1 MLLSQMLKR
10 KVSLPPGGKA
20 RIDCLHSHVL
30 CSFLVTARAVCVP
43 VSFEAFHVRIAGCC
57 FVGITVIRRGPVT
70 FRAFAAF
77 ALLPFH
83 AGLLQS
89 DQLLE
94 SRCSPVQ
101 PPVWTR
107 SEEHTSEL
115 QSLMRISYA
124 VFCLK

>member
-70 FRAFAAF
+70 
-77 ALLPFH
+77 
-83 AGLLQS
+83 
-89 DQLLE
+89 
-94 SRCSPVQ
+94 
-101 PPVWTR
+101 R
-107 SEEHTSEL
+107 SEEHTSAL
-115 QSLMRISYA
+115 QSLMTISSA
-124 VFCLK
+124 GFCLKKKKTELNEHYLTTSTEQN

>member
-1 MLLSQMLKR
+1 MLLRPMLKR

-20 RIDCLHSHVL
+20 RIYCLHSHVL
-30 CSFLVTARAVCVP
+30 CSFLVAARAVCVP

-83 AGLLQS
+83 AGLLPS

-101 PPVWTR
+101 PPVWTAVPSI
-107 SEEHTSEL
+107 SEEPTSEL
-115 QSLMRISYA
+115 KSL
-124 VFCLK
+124 

>member
-1 MLLSQMLKR
+1 MNKYIGTFDSMLLSQMLKR

-20 RIDCLHSHVL
+20 SIDCLHSHAL

-77 ALLPFH
+77 ALFR
-83 AGLLQS
+83 S
-89 DQLLE
+89 D
-94 SRCSPVQ
+94 
-101 PPVWTR
+101 
-107 SEEHTSEL
+107 EHTSEL
-115 QSLMRISYA
+115 QLLLS
-124 VFCLK
+124 

>member
-1 MLLSQMLKR
+1 MRISDWSSDVCSSDL
-10 KVSLPPGGKA
+10 
-20 RIDCLHSHVL
+20 IDCLHSHVL

-43 VSFEAFHVRIAGCC
+43 VYFEAFHVRIAGCC

-89 DQLLE
+89 DLLLE

-101 PPVWTR
+101 DRKSV
-107 SEEHTSEL
+107 
-115 QSLMRISYA
+115 
-124 VFCLK
+124 V

>member
-1 MLLSQMLKR
+1 MNKYIGTFDSMLLSQMLKR

-57 FVGITVIRRGPVT
+57 FVGITVIRR
-70 FRAFAAF
+70 
-77 ALLPFH
+77 
-83 AGLLQS
+83 
-89 DQLLE
+89 
-94 SRCSPVQ
+94 
-101 PPVWTR
+101 

-124 VFCLK
+124 VFCLKKQKT